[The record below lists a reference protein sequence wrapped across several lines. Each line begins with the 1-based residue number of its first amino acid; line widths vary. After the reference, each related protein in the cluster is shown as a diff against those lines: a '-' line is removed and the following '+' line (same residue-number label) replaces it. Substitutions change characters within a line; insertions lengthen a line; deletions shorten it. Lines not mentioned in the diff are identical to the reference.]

1 MSVIIKGKSDV
12 FGICFFVYVI
22 FLGMLLYLAHAFD
35 AELAHVISGV
45 VLGAVG
51 STLIML
57 VGIYHNEG
65 KINCIDAAIKR
76 IEDKIKCSGTN
87 QCQRSITPI
96 MTKPTKCE
104 IEEYVEEVR
113 WKLQEIS
120 KQLDQISKQRQ
131 KATWRGKMPKGY

>member
-1 MSVIIKGKSDV
+1 MIIKDKSDV
-12 FGICFFVYVI
+12 FAIGFFVYVI
-22 FLGMLLYLAHAFD
+22 FLILVLYQADASY
-35 AELAHVISGV
+35 AELAYVIYGV
-45 VLGAVG
+45 VLGTVG
-51 STLIML
+51 STLIMF

-65 KINCIDAAIKR
+65 KINRIDAAIER

-96 MTKPTKCE
+96 MTRPTKCE

-120 KQLDQISKQRQ
+120 KQLDQISKQRP
-131 KATWRGKMPKGY
+131 KATGWGKMPKGY